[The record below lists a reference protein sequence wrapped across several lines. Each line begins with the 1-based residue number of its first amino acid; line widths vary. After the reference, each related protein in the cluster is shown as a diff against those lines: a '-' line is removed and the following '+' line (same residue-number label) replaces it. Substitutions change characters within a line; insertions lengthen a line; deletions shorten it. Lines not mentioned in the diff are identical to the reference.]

1 MNHAEHLVKKTIMN
15 NTRKFAAVEDFLNV
29 ADPNRLWMPIC
40 GYNGYEVSTD
50 NIIRSMKHY
59 KQYPY
64 GILITP
70 KKDKNGNI
78 LHPEDPIFEL
88 SDDNNNRK
96 TISLS
101 QILDIVKNIKEKI
114 PGYPRYT
121 WQQDISPRNDRHF
134 VKKEQKYAPLNNEI
148 RYSAFGNHKIIE
160 R

>member
-1 MNHAEHLVKKTIMN
+1 MIEMATI
-15 NTRKFAAVEDFLNV
+15 V
-29 ADPNRLWMPIC
+29 
-40 GYNGYEVSTD
+40 
-50 NIIRSMKHY
+50 
-59 KQYPY
+59 
-64 GILITP
+64 

-78 LHPEDPIFEL
+78 IHPENPTFEL

-101 QILDIVKNIKEKI
+101 DILTIVKNIKQI

-148 RYSAFGNHKIIE
+148 RDSAFGDHKIIE